1 MNIEREEKMKRLI
14 IILIAFILTAIVY
27 YAGYKRLFNKASTY
41 ILFTTNKTV
50 NDKRVHVATFDTDYE
65 SANRADCWET
75 AKFFQYE
82 VGTEAKFWC
91 EKER

>member
-1 MNIEREEKMKRLI
+1 MKEKKKMKRI
-14 IILIAFILTAIVY
+14 IITIITLILAVIVY

-41 ILFTTNKTV
+41 ILFTTNKSV